1 MKKIKLLILFVD
13 KKINKHQVYVFSNV
27 KTFILNVLKSLF
39 ALIEPGKKTE
49 AIWTKGTQIRNKHK
63 KKTAKLTYEV

>member
-39 ALIEPGKKTE
+39 ALIEPGKKQRPFELKAHKSE
-49 AIWTKGTQIRNKHK
+49 ANTRKQLN
-63 KKTAKLTYEV
+63 